1 MENIKSSK
9 TESAKKKQYNKAKQS
24 GLMKL
29 LVAYK
34 TETDEEKKAL
44 LKKKLK
50 DEMSIFVYTYGL
62 NHPLIRSEN
71 ASSLLLETMKNFDKF
86 IDEYNIEKNVDFAYY
101 FKRVIAMMGKA
112 FFNAEKR
119 DWVNSGVSFSF
130 MIPEILIKQE
140 ENYVS
145 EEALSPYK
153 TINAYKIKDDK
164 KKEMQELLKKKHVQ
178 NYILSSS
185 LLLDDDTL
193 SSIVNNLPI
202 DDRLD
207 FVEKYLQL
215 KTMYDEKRPS
225 TFSERT
231 IKHLV
236 RKRQVE
242 GDEEKETRVSHQRY
256 NELVRRNQKKNILSY
271 KPSYEDLEKVCL
283 KSHSNIASSLSLGKH
298 AIIDY
303 KKRKKDERHEIYT
316 SEFKSPQA
324 L

>member
-1 MENIKSSK
+1 MENTKNR
-9 TESAKKKQYNKAKQS
+9 ESENIRKKQPNKAKQS

-34 TETDEEKKAL
+34 TEADEGKKAL

-50 DEMSIFVYTYGL
+50 DEMSVFVYTYGL

-71 ASSLLLETMKNFDKF
+71 ASSLLLGTMKNFDRF

-101 FKRVIAMMGKA
+101 FKRVISMMGKA
-112 FFNAEKR
+112 FFNEEKR
-119 DWVNSGVSFSF
+119 EWLNSGVSFSF
-130 MIPEILIKQE
+130 MIPEVLIKQE

-153 TINAYKIKDDK
+153 TQNAYKIKDDK
-164 KKEMQELLKKKHVQ
+164 KKEVQELLKKKHVQ

-193 SSIVNNLPI
+193 SSIVNNLPL

-207 FVEKYLQL
+207 FVEKYLKL
-215 KTMYDEKRPS
+215 KEIYEEKRS
-225 TFSERT
+225 DAFRELTL
-231 IKHLV
+231 KHLV
-236 RKRQVE
+236 RKRQAE
-242 GDEEKETRVSHQRY
+242 NYDEKEPKVSHKRY
-256 NELVRRNQKKNILSY
+256 NELVYRNQRKNMLSY
-271 KPSYEDLEKVCL
+271 KPSYEDLEKICS
-283 KSHSNIASSLSLGKH
+283 KSHSNMASSISLGKY

-303 KKRKKDERHEIYT
+303 KRRKKEERHEIYT